1 MYRSMARVPQ
11 FCRQRSMPPLRLGWR
26 VEMIACT
33 SICATGVEWRRL
45 GLSNE
50 ARYLE
55 ARLLLRSRYERS
67 VASVETSKCLSS
79 AAG

>member
-1 MYRSMARVPQ
+1 MAP
-11 FCRQRSMPPLRLGWR
+11 
-26 VEMIACT
+26 
-33 SICATGVEWRRL
+33 ATGVEWRRL

-67 VASVETSKCLSS
+67 VASVETKQVFVL
-79 AAG
+79 GGGVN